1 MQSPVP
7 GNGSTANVT
16 AAAGAVTKKADTGS
30 AAGSAVRPP
39 VDTATTAA
47 VNDRI
52 TATPVHPANGAGDA
66 TSPEA
71 AWCDWWPWLFA
82 IDPQRPWSNRTPLP
96 PVSVST
102 DTH

>member
-52 TATPVHPANGAGDA
+52 TATPVHPANGAGSA

-96 PVSVST
+96 PLSVST

>member
-1 MQSPVP
+1 MP
-7 GNGSTANVT
+7 A
-16 AAAGAVTKKADTGS
+16 TGP

-39 VDTATTAA
+39 FDTATTVI

-52 TATPVHPANGAGDA
+52 TATPVHPANGAGNA
-66 TSPEA
+66 TLPA
-71 AWCDWWPWLFA
+71 ASWCDWWPWLYA
-82 IDPQRPWSNRTPLP
+82 IDLQRPWSNRTPLP

>member
-1 MQSPVP
+1 MLEPSP
-7 GNGSTANVT
+7 NAETDST
-16 AAAGAVTKKADTGS
+16 
-30 AAGSAVRPP
+30 AGSAVRAP
-39 VDTATTAA
+39 VDTATTVA

-66 TSPEA
+66 TSAEA

-82 IDPQRPWSNRTPLP
+82 IDPRRPWSNRTPLP

>member
-1 MQSPVP
+1 MLEPSP
-7 GNGSTANVT
+7 
-16 AAAGAVTKKADTGS
+16 KAETGS

-52 TATPVHPANGAGDA
+52 TATPVHPANGAGNA